1 MGLINAVSKGSWDEL
16 LLLNI
21 MILAFTLFLDSSLFF
36 KREESKTIVYD
47 NLEMIKPE
55 RRAELISQ
63 LEEKTG
69 LSIRRISVEKVNL
82 LSDSATITIYYI
94 EK

>member
-1 MGLINAVSKGSWDEL
+1 
-16 LLLNI
+16 
-21 MILAFTLFLDSSLFF
+21 
-36 KREESKTIVYD
+36 
-47 NLEMIKPE
+47 MIKPE
-55 RRAELISQ
+55 RREELIRQ